1 MPELQHGAQSAR
13 CVVCC
18 FTGHAGH
25 AENCSDM
32 QTYVDNELWQC
43 TVSMQQKAAGEWGK
57 HVSS

>member
-32 QTYVDNELWQC
+32 QTYVDN
-43 TVSMQQKAAGEWGK
+43 VVAVYGVNAADG
-57 HVSS
+57 SR